1 MALSNLDKQAENIEG
16 DIMDAFI
23 DDAGTLQSLGILQD
37 ATVSFS
43 PVTQDADVANRQ
55 KVIAVDVEVN
65 LVMQQTTD
73 NELSA
78 LKDVVSPTGKGHTLK
93 LTKTPTAEGSAASAN
108 GYEFVNT
115 FPRFE
120 GEFDGSGEGS
130 TFTVMFG
137 GRVLPSELSDPSTIK
152 FDA

>member
-1 MALSNLDKQAENIEG
+1 MALSNL

-23 DDAGTLQSLGILQD
+23 DDSGTLQSLGILQD
-37 ATVSFS
+37 VTISFS
-43 PVTQDADVANRQ
+43 PVTQDDDVKGRG
-55 KVIAVDVEVN
+55 KVLAVDIEVS

-73 NELSA
+73 NEFAA

-93 LTKTPTAEGSAASAN
+93 LTKTPTKESSADGAD

-137 GRVLPSELSDPSTIK
+137 GRVLPGQLDDPSTIR
-152 FDA
+152 FDE

>member
-1 MALSNLDKQAENIEG
+1 MALSNLDKKAENIEG

-23 DDAGTLQSLGILQD
+23 DDGGTLQSLGALQD
-37 ATVSFS
+37 VTISFS
-43 PVTQDADVANRQ
+43 PVTQDNDVKGRG
-55 KVIAVDVEVN
+55 KVLAVDVEVS

-73 NELSA
+73 EELSA
-78 LKDVVSPTGKGHTLK
+78 VAEMAQPQGKGHTVK
-93 LTKTPTAEGSAASAN
+93 LTKTPTSEGSASGAP
-108 GYEFVNT
+108 GYEFVNV

-130 TFTVMFG
+130 TFTVMLG

-152 FDA
+152 FDE

>member
-23 DDAGTLQSLGILQD
+23 DDSGTLQSLGILQD
-37 ATVSFS
+37 VTISFS
-43 PVTQDADVANRQ
+43 PVTQDDDVKGRG
-55 KVIAVDVEVN
+55 KVLAVDIEVS

-73 NELSA
+73 NEFAA

-93 LTKTPTAEGSAASAN
+93 LTKTPTNESSADGAD

-137 GRVLPSELSDPSTIK
+137 GRVLPGQLDDPSTIK
-152 FDA
+152 FDE